1 MDHLAPHERSEN
13 MSRIRSGDT
22 SPEMIVRQICWNLGY
37 RYRLHV
43 KDLPGKPDLVFRPL
57 RKVIFASAVSGICT
71 AAAAAATFQ
80 SLADCIDFRNWKGT
94 KDATPL
100 TKAA

>member
-57 RKVIFASAVSGICT
+57 RKVIFVNGCFWHLHRGCGRGNILKSRR
-71 AAAAAATFQ
+71 
-80 SLADCIDFRNWKGT
+80 LY
-94 KDATPL
+94 
-100 TKAA
+100 